1 MRTLTEHLSKYAAYH
16 RDRRNIATHF
26 VGIPM
31 IVFGVAA
38 LLARPYWMISGL
50 PLSPSVVATLAAIV
64 FYFALDVRYALAM
77 TVFMG
82 AALLTGT
89 WLAAQSTAM
98 WLGTAGALFVV
109 GWIIQFIGHWF
120 EGKKPAFVD
129 DLAGFLIG
137 PLFIVAEATFALG
150 LRQPLHADI
159 ERAAGPTLI
168 RRPALH
174 TAA

>member
-1 MRTLTEHLSKYAAYH
+1 MRNIAQHLSQYAAYH
-16 RDRRNIATHF
+16 RDRRTIATHF

-38 LLARPYWMISGL
+38 LIARPHWMVAGL
-50 PLSPSVVATLAAIV
+50 PLSPSVLATLAAV
-64 FYFALDVRYALAM
+64 AFYFALDLRYALAM

-82 AALLTGT
+82 LALATGS
-89 WLAAQSTAM
+89 WLAMQSTAM
-98 WLGTAGALFVV
+98 WLSVAGGLFVV

-137 PLFIVAEATFALG
+137 PLFIVAEASFALG
-150 LRQPLHADI
+150 MRRPLLEEI
-159 ERAAGPTLI
+159 ERNAGPTLI
-168 RRPALH
+168 RSRTSLR
-174 TAA
+174 AA